1 VVADWFLGDDDPPRP
16 HPLRVVSANAKLDGE
31 RDDAA
36 LLRRREQAIFD
47 RRAAE
52 SGFVL
57 VPFSGARWF
66 SRTPVM
72 LTTPDRNVL
81 RHDARASAS
90 FDDPTRA
97 DLARETKQVL
107 SLAAISAALSRGSGR
122 REATRAGLLDR
133 AAREAL
139 EILLEGSGA
148 TYLGASPERL
158 DPLFAFDGREVELDD
173 LPRSLRHRVA
183 FAALTLRALAAAYP
197 GRDPRDGEG
206 VVLLDDLELEQ
217 DPRAQRALPG
227 LLRRALPRVQWIV
240 TTASPS
246 VAVGCDAHE
255 VIALR
260 RLPGSRR
267 VVVHQGDAAVM
278 H

>member
-52 SGFVL
+52 SGFVC
-57 VPFSGARWF
+57 VAFSGARWF

-72 LTTPDRNVL
+72 LSAPDRNIL
-81 RHDARASAS
+81 RHDARAAAS

-107 SLAAISAALSRGSGR
+107 SFAAISAALARGR
-122 REATRAGLLDR
+122 AETRATLLDR

-139 EILLEGSGA
+139 EILLDGSGA
-148 TYLGASPERL
+148 EYLGASPERL
-158 DPLFAFDGREVELDD
+158 EPIFAFDGREVELDE
-173 LPRSLRHRVA
+173 LPRSVRHRVA

-217 DPRAQRALPG
+217 DPRSQRALPS
-227 LLRRALPRVQWIV
+227 LLRRALPRVQWII
-240 TTASPS
+240 TTSSPS
-246 VAVGCDAHE
+246 VAVGCDANE

-260 RLPGSRR
+260 RVPGSRR
-267 VVVHQGDAAVM
+267 IVVHQGEAAVM